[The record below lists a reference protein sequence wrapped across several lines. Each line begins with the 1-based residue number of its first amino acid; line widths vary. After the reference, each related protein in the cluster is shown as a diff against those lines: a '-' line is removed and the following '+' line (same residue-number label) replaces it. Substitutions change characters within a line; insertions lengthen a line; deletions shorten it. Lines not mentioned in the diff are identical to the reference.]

1 MKKCHLLMLL
11 LGLHLPSAYATTLL
25 TGHPITTGIAEMLGK
40 DSTLSIQSS
49 VPKNLPAS
57 RHLNYL
63 ENRGKD
69 ELETLSR
76 EADAVIS
83 VKSIFTAD
91 FLYPLARR
99 HHIRIVPIDI
109 ATPID
114 GEGMGVALLNLDIA
128 EHPVWLDPENLN
140 VMMTLF
146 VREVEKLDASQREAL
161 QKQLDDAR
169 QRLQK
174 IIYAVQESL
183 DKASKTP
190 SVLLMQEEYAYFTQ
204 GLQLES
210 TQYTPVDD
218 AAKNLAAFEKAIRE
232 EGITLVIS
240 KQEPTPEEEAIITKQ
255 HVAWLKMPR
264 LKSTDPVAQLEA
276 IYQDFS
282 ALLN

>member
-1 MKKCHLLMLL
+1 MKKHHLLMLL
-11 LGLHLPSAYATTLL
+11 LSLYLPSVHATTLL
-25 TGHPITTGIAEMLGK
+25 TGHPITTGIAEMLSK
-40 DSTLSIQSS
+40 NTTLSVQSA

-57 RHLNYL
+57 RHLNYF

-69 ELETLSR
+69 ELAKLSR

-83 VKSIFTAD
+83 VKRIFTAD

-99 HHIRIVPIDI
+99 HHIRLVPIDI

-114 GEGMGVALLNLDIA
+114 GEGMGVAMLNLAIA

-146 VREVEKLDASQREAL
+146 VREVEKLDPSQKATL
-161 QKQLDDAR
+161 QAQLAEAR

-174 IIYAVQESL
+174 ITQAMQTSL
-183 DKASKTP
+183 DKAAKTP

-210 TQYTPVDD
+210 TPYTADEE
-218 AAKNLAAFEKAIRE
+218 AAKNLAAFEKVLQE

-240 KQEPTPEEEAIITKQ
+240 KQDPTPEEEAIISKHQ
-255 HVAWLKMPR
+255 VAWLKMPR

-282 ALLN
+282 AWLK

>member
-1 MKKCHLLMLL
+1 
-11 LGLHLPSAYATTLL
+11 
-25 TGHPITTGIAEMLGK
+25 MLGK

-240 KQEPTPEEEAIITKQ
+240 KQDPTPEEEAIITKQ